1 MKKLYLIPQKLQK
14 PSTPLRK
21 KRGELTIYAS
31 APTPEEAVNALAL
44 DLRKIW
50 ECIESE
56 FIWVGYEK

>member
-31 APTPEEAVNALAL
+31 APTPEEAVNSPALE
-44 DLRKIW
+44 LRKIW
-50 ECIESE
+50 EGLEND
-56 FIWVGYEK
+56 FIWVS